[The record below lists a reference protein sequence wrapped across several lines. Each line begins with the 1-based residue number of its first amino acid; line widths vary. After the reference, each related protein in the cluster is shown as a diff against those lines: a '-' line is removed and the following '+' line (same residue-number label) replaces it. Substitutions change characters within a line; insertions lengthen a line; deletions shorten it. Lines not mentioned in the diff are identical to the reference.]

1 MLRRSVSASVRP
13 LSACAPSTVSQVIVV
28 DVERRKGGVEAQCL
42 RQRPLIMTWE
52 RRSLCSLFSQLQCP
66 PSLPSPYLSWCH
78 GCSDAPS
85 WSPRRGRRGLSTD
98 ARALPLSLSTQ
109 IPTLALSP
117 ITLTGFLSLALYP
130 SIALVGCITAPH
142 TGQCCSHYSR
152 AECTVWSALSASA
165 LSQPCALTQHSVHKT

>member
-85 WSPRRGRRGLSTD
+85 YSPRRGRRGLSTD
-98 ARALPLSLSTQ
+98 SRALPLSFSLHTGSDARPLAHHAHWVFISSPLSEHRARWVYYST
-109 IPTLALSP
+109 THRAVL
-117 ITLTGFLSLALYP
+117 LSLLA
-130 SIALVGCITAPH
+130 C
-142 TGQCCSHYSR
+142 
-152 AECTVWSALSASA
+152 
-165 LSQPCALTQHSVHKT
+165 